1 MYKEHTDLR
10 DRFKIIA
17 IHESRTLKTFAELDV
32 KNAKTETEIWKGP
45 LPFPVVIDKEG
56 RTVRGYGV
64 SVFPT
69 AVLID
74 PQGRLVRGGLKTLA
88 EKLGVSAA
96 PQP

>member
-1 MYKEHTDLR
+1 M
-10 DRFKIIA
+10 
-17 IHESRTLKTFAELDV
+17 
-32 KNAKTETEIWKGP
+32 KNAKTEKEIWKGP

-69 AVLID
+69 ALLID
-74 PQGRLVRGGLKTLA
+74 PQGRLVRGGGLKMLA
-88 EKLGVSAA
+88 EKLGVASA